1 MPATSARPKVPA
13 VTSQECVWTG
23 PGAGPQ
29 DPGTEG
35 TTREPRPALHGT
47 GLGAVPRRNA
57 TPGTLRRTHQGP
69 SGGRGRGP
77 GTPGEQA
84 RRPALTGPRPG
95 LSSRARGRQSRG
107 GTGYSHSGREG
118 RQKEETLGEGRWSGV
133 EGRGGLQAEGH
144 ICDEKQDFILGQWT
158 LPPGLAPV
166 PSRTL
171 LPFL

>member
-1 MPATSARPKVPA
+1 MPRCPPQARGQRCLL
-13 VTSQECVWTG
+13 S
-23 PGAGPQ
+23 PGRNVSLR
-29 DPGTEG
+29 DP
-35 TTREPRPALHGT
+35 EPGHR
-47 GLGAVPRRNA
+47 
-57 TPGTLRRTHQGP
+57 TPGQRGPLGSPGQQSTAPASGLFPDGTPHQGP
-69 SGGRGRGP
+69 SGRRRRGP

-84 RRPALTGPRPG
+84 RRPALTSPRPG

-133 EGRGGLQAEGH
+133 EGRGSLQAEGH

>member
-1 MPATSARPKVPA
+1 MCPYGTRSRA
-13 VTSQECVWTG
+13 TG
-23 PGAGPQ
+23 PRDRGDHSGAQASNPRHRPRGCSQTERHTRDPQ
-29 DPGTEG
+29 ADAG
-35 TTREPRPALHGT
+35 
-47 GLGAVPRRNA
+47 VD
-57 TPGTLRRTHQGP
+57 QGP
-69 SGGRGRGP
+69 SGRRRRGP

-84 RRPALTGPRPG
+84 RRPALTSPRPG

-133 EGRGGLQAEGH
+133 EGRGSLQAEGH